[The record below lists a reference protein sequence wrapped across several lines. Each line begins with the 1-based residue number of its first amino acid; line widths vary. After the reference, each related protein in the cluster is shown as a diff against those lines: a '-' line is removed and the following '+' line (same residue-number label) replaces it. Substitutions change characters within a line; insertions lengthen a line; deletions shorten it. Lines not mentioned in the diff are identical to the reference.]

1 MKKLYFALFCAVA
14 LAGCKKESPPNI
26 VLILADDLGYAE
38 LGSYGQKMIETPN
51 IDELSRKGMS
61 FSQFYSGAPVCAPA
75 RCVLLTGKH
84 AGHAFIRGND
94 EWAARGEVWDFA
106 KAVEDPG
113 LEGQRPIP
121 DSVVTVAELL
131 QKAGYTTACVG
142 KWGLGAPF
150 TEGAPNNQGFDLFY
164 GYNCQRQAHTYY
176 PKHLWKNEEKIWLEN
191 KLIVPGTKLAEGSD
205 PLDESSYGDYS
216 LTDYAPDMMFEET
229 LRFLDENADN
239 PFFLYFATPIPH
251 VPLQAPDSLVK
262 YYKQKFGNE
271 NPYLGERGYFPT
283 RYPRATYA
291 AMVTYLDNQVGLIVQ
306 KLKDRGIYDNTII
319 MFTADNGPTY
329 AGGADSRFFD
339 SAAPFSSIHGRG
351 KGSVYEGGIRVPLI
365 VQWPAE
371 VLPGSTSDHPGA
383 FYDLFPTICEL
394 AGIKT
399 EVETDGLSLLPV
411 FTGSEYS
418 SPHEF
423 LYWEYPAYG
432 GQQAVRMDNWKGI
445 RRNIFKGNLDIE
457 LYDLSSDIKE
467 TRNVAAENP
476 DIVKK
481 IERIMNEE
489 HEPSEVER
497 FKFEILE
504 D

>member
-1 MKKLYFALFCAVA
+1 
-14 LAGCKKESPPNI
+14 
-26 VLILADDLGYAE
+26 
-38 LGSYGQKMIETPN
+38 
-51 IDELSRKGMS
+51 
-61 FSQFYSGAPVCAPA
+61 
-75 RCVLLTGKH
+75 
-84 AGHAFIRGND
+84 
-94 EWAARGEVWDFA
+94 
-106 KAVEDPG
+106 
-113 LEGQRPIP
+113 
-121 DSVVTVAELL
+121 
-131 QKAGYTTACVG
+131 
-142 KWGLGAPF
+142 
-150 TEGAPNNQGFDLFY
+150 
-164 GYNCQRQAHTYY
+164 
-176 PKHLWKNEEKIWLEN
+176 
-191 KLIVPGTKLAEGSD
+191 
-205 PLDESSYGDYS
+205 
-216 LTDYAPDMMFEET
+216 
-229 LRFLDENADN
+229 
-239 PFFLYFATPIPH
+239 
-251 VPLQAPDSLVK
+251 
-262 YYKQKFGNE
+262 
-271 NPYLGERGYFPT
+271 
-283 RYPRATYA
+283 
-291 AMVTYLDNQVGLIVQ
+291 VGLIVQ
-306 KLKDRGIYDNTII
+306 KLKDLGIYDNTII
-319 MFTADNGPTY
+319 IFTSDNGPTY

-339 SAAPFSSIHGRG
+339 SAAPFSSIRGRG

-365 VQWPAE
+365 VQWPDE
-371 VLPGSTSDHPGA
+371 VLPGSTSDHPGV

-423 LYWEYPAYG
+423 LYWEYPASG

-445 RRNIFKGNLDIE
+445 RRNMFKGNLDIE

>member
-1 MKKLYFALFCAVA
+1 
-14 LAGCKKESPPNI
+14 
-26 VLILADDLGYAE
+26 
-38 LGSYGQKMIETPN
+38 
-51 IDELSRKGMS
+51 
-61 FSQFYSGAPVCAPA
+61 
-75 RCVLLTGKH
+75 
-84 AGHAFIRGND
+84 
-94 EWAARGEVWDFA
+94 
-106 KAVEDPG
+106 
-113 LEGQRPIP
+113 
-121 DSVVTVAELL
+121 
-131 QKAGYTTACVG
+131 
-142 KWGLGAPF
+142 
-150 TEGAPNNQGFDLFY
+150 
-164 GYNCQRQAHTYY
+164 
-176 PKHLWKNEEKIWLEN
+176 
-191 KLIVPGTKLAEGSD
+191 
-205 PLDESSYGDYS
+205 
-216 LTDYAPDMMFEET
+216 
-229 LRFLDENADN
+229 
-239 PFFLYFATPIPH
+239 
-251 VPLQAPDSLVK
+251 VPLQAPDSLIK
-262 YYKQKFGNE
+262 YYSHKFGNE
-271 NPYLGERGYFPT
+271 NPYLGEMGYFPT

-306 KLKDRGIYDNTII
+306 KLKDLGIYDNTII
-319 MFTADNGPTY
+319 IFTSDNGPTY

-339 SAAPFSSIHGRG
+339 SAAPFSSIRGRG

-365 VQWPAE
+365 VQWPDE
-371 VLPGSTSDHPGA
+371 VLPGSTSDHPGV

-423 LYWEYPAYG
+423 LYWEYPASG

-445 RRNIFKGNLDIE
+445 RRNMFKGNLDIE

-489 HEPSEVER
+489 HEPSKVER